1 MNKQAIVFWGFI
13 ALAVLGM
20 AASIIRGD
28 YSTLSVLLIPL
39 IVFGVVLLL
48 YKFPPRRGVKTP
60 KIKPSAKT
68 MAKTTGGRKQT
79 SAKKRKEYPFYVIEG
94 QKGKNNDD
102 MPKYH

>member
-1 MNKQAIVFWGFI
+1 MNKQAFVFWGFI
-13 ALAVLGM
+13 ALAIVGT

-28 YSTLSVLLIPL
+28 FMMLSVLLIPL

-48 YKFPPRRGVKTP
+48 YKFPPRRAAKTP

-68 MAKTTGGRKQT
+68 MAKTAGGRK
-79 SAKKRKEYPFYVIEG
+79 SAAAKKRKEYPFYVIEG

-102 MPKYH
+102 VPKYH